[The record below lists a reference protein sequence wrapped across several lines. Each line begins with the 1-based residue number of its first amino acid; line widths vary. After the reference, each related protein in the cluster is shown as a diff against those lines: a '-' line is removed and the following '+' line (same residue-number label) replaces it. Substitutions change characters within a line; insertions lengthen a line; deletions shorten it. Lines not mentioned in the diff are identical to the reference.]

1 MDTVLA
7 NAGATL
13 PVRDAVDQRVTE
25 MVRTGKV
32 ATQVDADATIEASRT
47 GYSKEARAELVRLAR
62 LGLITSPAQVGGYPD
77 YKGESY
83 TDLGGDGIRKSWK
96 EKFHLD
102 ENDAGL
108 ANKDLQGDG
117 YTVMEKY
124 LYDMDPTRKFDWAAL
139 QANVNPSK

>member
-1 MDTVLA
+1 M
-7 NAGATL
+7 
-13 PVRDAVDQRVTE
+13 
-25 MVRTGKV
+25 
-32 ATQVDADATIEASRT
+32 
-47 GYSKEARAELVRLAR
+47 
-62 LGLITSPAQVGGYPD
+62 ITSPAQVGGYPD